1 MSDERK
7 NNDERESIFQRELS
21 GEYREEFA
29 RMLAVELKP
38 VPKRTGSILLF
49 RISGRRF
56 ALRTT
61 VLVAVTEPLHIAPI
75 PHRTGTAL
83 LGLVAFEGEVLPCCA
98 LAPLLDLE
106 GGVEAASKTLILQE
120 TKGRNWAVPVDEVTG
135 MRAAM
140 ELLPTMEPAR
150 EDAGSGS
157 AGHYI
162 DEDGTVVDLLDA
174 EALFRLMR
182 LAVA

>member
-1 MSDERK
+1 M
-7 NNDERESIFQRELS
+7 
-21 GEYREEFA
+21 
-29 RMLAVELKP
+29 
-38 VPKRTGSILLF
+38 
-49 RISGRRF
+49 
-56 ALRTT
+56 
-61 VLVAVTEPLHIAPI
+61 LVAVTEPLHIAPI

-98 LAPLLDLE
+98 LAPLLDLQD
-106 GGVEAASKTLILQE
+106 GMEAASKTLILQE
-120 TKGRNWAVPVDEVTG
+120 TKGRNWAVPVDEVNG

-140 ELLPTMEPAR
+140 EVQPAR
-150 EDAGSGS
+150 SVPERAA

>member
-1 MSDERK
+1 MSKERAT
-7 NNDERESIFQRELS
+7 IFQRELT

-29 RMLAVELKP
+29 QMLAMEQKP
-38 VPKRTGSILLF
+38 LPKRTGSILLF

-56 ALRTT
+56 ALPTV

-75 PHRTGTAL
+75 PHRMGTAL

-98 LAPLLDLE
+98 LAPLLDLQD
-106 GGVEAASKTLILQE
+106 GMEAAAKTLILQE
-120 TKGRNWAVPVDEVTG
+120 TKGRNWAVPVDEVNG
-135 MRAAM
+135 MRA
-140 ELLPTMEPAR
+140 ELELQPAR
-150 EDAGSGS
+150 LGTST

>member
-1 MSDERK
+1 MR
-7 NNDERESIFQRELS
+7 DERENIFQRELT

-29 RMLAVELKP
+29 RMLAAEQKP
-38 VPKRTGSILLF
+38 LPKRMGSILLF

-56 ALRTT
+56 ALPTM

-98 LAPLLDLE
+98 LAPLLDLQ
-106 GGVEAASKTLILQE
+106 GGAEAASKTLILQE
-120 TKGRNWAVPVDEVTG
+120 TKGRNWAVPVDEVNG
-135 MRAAM
+135 MRA
-140 ELLPTMEPAR
+140 ELELQPAR
-150 EDAGSGS
+150 LGTST